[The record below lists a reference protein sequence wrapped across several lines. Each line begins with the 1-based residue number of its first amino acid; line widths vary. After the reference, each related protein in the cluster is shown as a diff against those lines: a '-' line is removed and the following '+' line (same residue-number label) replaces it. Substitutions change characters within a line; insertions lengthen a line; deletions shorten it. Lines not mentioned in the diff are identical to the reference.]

1 MYVQP
6 RKPYFGLRER
16 RELEY
21 GSRTII
27 SVSGMSGESVLLQEL
42 EKLELNDLKKTA
54 SLWNIP
60 KLPFKEKNKNVKF
73 LFDSFLD
80 EFYLKGVLEKLT
92 VLQVNIYTSILK
104 NKNVLTLGEISRKV
118 NIPPI
123 NVEME
128 LNLLRKY
135 QLVYQRKNRERLT
148 NNLDKYHA
156 YDELAALVSLD
167 QNLKGDKYKVSVE
180 KLLDRKKL
188 TDISNEW
195 KKAVK
200 APAKIDSIRKFI
212 THATSD
218 EAYEAAIQSLSELER
233 DTVVRIYLSGG
244 AADADDI
251 RSFIVMSRGKYET
264 IIPSLVEKGMIAD
277 VCFVEEKFVRIF
289 ALPEEL
295 LRHIQNN
302 PILPSVKKG
311 TRQRQEKLATNEL
324 DFFLNTKK
332 LLSYISRKGLVLAK
346 SGKVKQADHKRT
358 EQELLNP
365 DISIFPEKSQIY
377 QMELILPILKLLNLA
392 DIKGENIILRGD
404 LDGFLSKDIFEIMK
418 LVIHE
423 VNEAR
428 MKRVNPPEVFQPTEM
443 PFYDKMILDKCVN
456 LIIKSK
462 RIHLSVIFSNIIREH
477 LIFSPGFR
485 TKNFQ
490 TDLADL
496 RKEIMSAIFYL
507 HLFGLLEVEYP
518 SRLLTLSKLGEYFF
532 QTGELAGVTE
542 KGGITINPDFSVIA
556 FPEKVS
562 IYGIHLLKAF
572 TELKDY
578 DRVYTFVLTKEAY
591 QLGILLGYKTN
602 EFVDFLKAS
611 SKAELAQNLLFLLE
625 DWGGNLPV
633 VEVAEDCVLVRTKD
647 QNVME
652 LLLGQIKGKKIVL
665 DEIGPTAVLVD
676 KTRVQ
681 DVITVAEKLNLIINL
696 TR

>member
-1 MYVQP
+1 M
-6 RKPYFGLRER
+6 
-16 RELEY
+16 EY

-73 LFDSFLD
+73 LYDSFLD

-156 YDELAALVSLD
+156 FDELADLVSLD

-218 EAYEAAIQSLSELER
+218 EAYEAAIVSLSELER

-295 LRHIQNN
+295 LKYIQNN

-518 SRLLTLSKLGEYFF
+518 NRFLTLSKLGEYFF

>member
-518 SRLLTLSKLGEYFF
+518 SRFLTLSKLGEYFF